1 MKMQQYFIHC
11 YWHTDSRCTHVEYL
25 GECSQAEA
33 RAKFDDAVEQ
43 EWEKFDVITLDD
55 MRGSEVCRHS
65 RA

>member
-1 MKMQQYFIHC
+1 
-11 YWHTDSRCTHVEYL
+11 
-25 GECSQAEA
+25 
-33 RAKFDDAVEQ
+33 VEQ